1 MARILVIDDEELA
14 RFTVREILESA
25 GHEVVEA
32 RDGVEG
38 LAMQRAQRCDLV
50 VTDVIMP
57 RKEGVEMIIEMKQ
70 EQPALRIIAISGGGR
85 TRNLDFLKLAK
96 EFGADKV
103 LAKPFSADDLI
114 GAVRECLLAGL
125 RSAT

>member
-25 GHEVVEA
+25 GHEVIEA

-103 LAKPFSADDLI
+103 LAKPFSAEDLI